1 MTQILNF
8 IFIIILPFLF
18 VIGILVFIHELGHF
32 ILAKLSGVKVE
43 KFSLGFGKRILGFR
57 SGETEYLIS
66 LLPLGGYVKMFGE
79 GGEGGFII
87 DNVEPDS
94 HAENVGFKSG
104 DKLISVEGI
113 DLNNLSRWKQLEST
127 LSENLEREYTFVIE
141 RDEKK
146 LKLKVKPEGLNGIRA
161 FSEKDYPR
169 SFSNQSILNRF
180 KIVFAG
186 PFMNLALPFLLLPIV
201 FMLGIG
207 VPAYLEQP
215 PVIGYVEPDSSASQ
229 AGFQKGD
236 KILKIDGKNIN
247 TWREANIAFQ
257 SNPDSLLKVKVERDG
272 EIKALEFKASI
283 APEGLVAIGIGEPL
297 KAIVG
302 NILAGSPAER
312 AGLRKG
318 DKILAINGVKVS
330 DWYGMKSIIEEK
342 ANQEVTLLIERDN
355 YQLEIKITP
364 EPLEGKGQGVI
375 GINPYIDEIQKK
387 YGFFESIFEGIKE
400 AAKLVAEV
408 TILLLSFLYK
418 IITGKISLG
427 AAGKSIAGPI
437 LIAKVSGSAAEGG
450 LATLLQFTTFI
461 SINLGL
467 INLFPIPM
475 LDGGHI
481 LYLAIESIRRRPLS
495 QRTLEICQ
503 RVGFTFLIFIMFLAV
518 YNDLSK
524 LRGSII
530 ESISKV
536 LEAFR

>member
-1 MTQILNF
+1 MTVILA
-8 IFIIILPFLF
+8 FLF

-32 ILAKLSGVKVE
+32 ILAKWSGVKVE

-57 SGETEYLIS
+57 RGETEYLIS
-66 LLPLGGYVKMFGE
+66 LLPLGGYVKMYGE

-87 DNVEPDS
+87 DNVEPS
-94 HAENVGFKSG
+94 SQAEKVGFKSG
-104 DKLISVEGI
+104 DKLINVEGI

-127 LSENLEREYTFVIE
+127 LSKNPEQEYTFVIE

-146 LKLKVKPEGLNGIRA
+146 LKLKVKTEGLNGIRA

-180 KIVFAG
+180 RIVFAG

-201 FMLGIG
+201 FMLGIN
-207 VPAYLEQP
+207 VPGYLEKP
-215 PVIGYVEPDSSASQ
+215 PVIGFVEPDSSASR
-229 AGFQKGD
+229 AGLRTGD
-236 KILKIDGKNIN
+236 KIL
-247 TWREANIAFQ
+247 E
-257 SNPDSLLKVKVERDG
+257 VKG
-272 EIKALEFKASI
+272 Q
-283 APEGLVAIGIGEPL
+283 GAIGI
-297 KAIVG
+297 
-302 NILAGSPAER
+302 
-312 AGLRKG
+312 
-318 DKILAINGVKVS
+318 
-330 DWYGMKSIIEEK
+330 
-342 ANQEVTLLIERDN
+342 
-355 YQLEIKITP
+355 TP
-364 EPLEGKGQGVI
+364 
-375 GINPYIDEIQKK
+375 YRDEIQKK
-387 YGFFESIFEGIKE
+387 YGFFESIVEGFKE

-408 TILLLSFLYK
+408 TVLLLTFLYK
-418 IITGKISLG
+418 LITGKISLG

-437 LIAKVSGSAAEGG
+437 LIAKISGAAAEGG
-450 LATLLQFTTFI
+450 LATLLQFTAFI

-481 LYLAIESIRRRPLS
+481 LYLAIESIRKRPLS

-524 LRGSII
+524 LKGSII

>member
-1 MTQILNF
+1 MTVILA
-8 IFIIILPFLF
+8 FLF

-32 ILAKLSGVKVE
+32 ILAKWSGVKVE
-43 KFSLGFGKRILGFR
+43 KFSLGFGKKILGFR
-57 SGETEYLIS
+57 RGETEYLIS
-66 LLPLGGYVKMFGE
+66 LLPLGGYVKMYGE

-87 DNVEPDS
+87 ENLEPS
-94 HAENVGFKSG
+94 SPAEKVGFKSG
-104 DKLISVEGI
+104 DKIISI
-113 DLNNLSRWKQLEST
+113 DEINLTAYSRWKELEFT
-127 LSENLEREYTFVIE
+127 LGKDLEREYTFVIE

-207 VPAYLEQP
+207 VPAYLETP

-236 KILKIDGKNIN
+236 KILTIDGENIN
-247 TWREANIAFQ
+247 TWRDANIAFQ
-257 SNPDSLLKVKVERDG
+257 SNPGALLKVKVERGG
-272 EIKALEFKASI
+272 EMKIFEFKASPS
-283 APEGLVAIGIGEPL
+283 PEGIVEIGIREPL
-297 KAIVG
+297 EAKVG
-302 NILAGSPAER
+302 SVIDGTPAER
-312 AGLRKG
+312 AGLKKG
-318 DKILAINGVKVS
+318 DKVVAINGIIVS
-330 DWYGMKSIIEEK
+330 DWYHMKSIIENK
-342 ANQEVTLLIERDN
+342 TNQEITLLIERGSSR
-355 YQLEIKITP
+355 LEVKVTP
-364 EPLEGKGQGVI
+364 EPMQGGSQGAI
-375 GINPYIDEIQKK
+375 GITQYIEEIQKK
-387 YGFFESIFEGIKE
+387 YGFFESIVEGIKE
-400 AAKLVAEV
+400 AAKLVVEITV
-408 TILLLSFLYK
+408 LLLSFLYK
-418 IITGKISLG
+418 LITGKLSLS

-450 LATLLQFTTFI
+450 LATLLQFTAFI

-481 LYLAIESIRRRPLS
+481 LYLSIESIRRRPLS

-503 RVGFTFLIFIMFLAV
+503 RVGFTFLIFIMFLAI

-524 LRGSII
+524 LKGSII
-530 ESISKV
+530 ESIGRL

>member
-1 MTQILNF
+1 MTEILNF
-8 IFIIILPFLF
+8 ILFILPFLF
-18 VIGILVFIHELGHF
+18 VIGTLVFIHELGHF
-32 ILAKLSGVKVE
+32 ILAKWSGVKVE

-57 SGETEYLIS
+57 RGETEYLIS
-66 LLPLGGYVKMFGE
+66 LLPLGGYVKMYGE
-79 GGEGGFII
+79 GGEGAFII
-87 DNVEPDS
+87 DNVEPS
-94 HAENVGFKSG
+94 SQAEKAGFKSG

-113 DLNNLSRWKQLEST
+113 DLNNLSRWKQLEFT
-127 LSENLEREYTFVIE
+127 LSKNPEREYTFVIE

-146 LKLKVKPEGLNGIRA
+146 LILRVKPEGLNGIRA

-169 SFSNQSILNRF
+169 SFSNQSMLNRF

-186 PFMNLALPFLLLPIV
+186 PFMNLALPFLLFPIV
-201 FMLGIG
+201 FMLGIN
-207 VPAYLEQP
+207 VPAYLEKP
-215 PVIGYVEPDSSASQ
+215 PVIGYVEPDSSASK
-229 AGFQKGD
+229 AGFHRGD
-236 KILKIDGKNIN
+236 KILEIN
-247 TWREANIAFQ
+247 GESLKTWRDANITFL
-257 SNPDSLLKVKVERDG
+257 SNPGSILKVKVERDG
-272 EIKALEFKASI
+272 EIKTLEFKAS
-283 APEGLVAIGIGEPL
+283 PSTEGLVATGLGEPL

-302 NILAGSPAER
+302 NIIDGSPAER

-318 DKILAINGVKVS
+318 DKILAINGVKVL
-330 DWYGMKSIIEEK
+330 DWYDMKSIIEEK

-355 YQLEIKITP
+355 QLEIKITP
-364 EPLEGKGQGVI
+364 EPLEGKGHGVI

-387 YGFFESIFEGIKE
+387 YGFFESIVEGIKE
-400 AAKLVAEV
+400 AAKLLAEV
-408 TILLLSFLYK
+408 TVLLLSFLYK
-418 IITGKISLG
+418 LITGKISLG

-437 LIAKVSGSAAEGG
+437 FIAKVSASAAAGG
-450 LATLLQFTTFI
+450 LATLLQFTAFI

-524 LRGSII
+524 LKGSII